1 MRLDRTQV
9 FATFAGAFLAL
20 QLALSAPAGANPT
33 RRTVEAIE
41 LDGNSTISSA
51 TLLSLMDTRV
61 DKPFDRSRL
70 EADIRRIDGYYDS
83 HGFGG
88 QVPTHVL
95 AVNFDSATGS
105 LALHIREGLTVRR
118 VVVDYDPVVPRALLL
133 EALATRSDE
142 VYSDRLRQADLE
154 GVSDLFG
161 RHDLIIGSFAGGVD
175 ERSVDPATGMADVHY
190 NIAPE
195 RIGAIAID
203 GNSRTTDALIR
214 KKLGLR
220 LGDLVTQTALDQA
233 QHRLERTHR
242 FKSVT
247 VSLEPGPDPA
257 APSRVTLVWQV
268 NERG

>member
-33 RRTVEAIE
+33 RRTVETIE

-51 TLLSLMDTRV
+51 TLLSLMDTRI

-214 KKLGLR
+214 KKIGLR